1 MSIRVSLWDGR
12 KETMMHKCS
21 PPHVFIRGP
30 QKTEPIRYI
39 QIYIWGG
46 LLQELSH
53 VVMETQKSH
62 DLLSVNQRPRKAA
75 GVIQSKS
82 EA

>member
-1 MSIRVSLWDGR
+1 
-12 KETMMHKCS
+12 MMHKCS

-30 QKTEPIRYI
+30 QKTEPIGYI
-39 QIYIWGG
+39 QIYIWEG